1 LGGFKIN
8 NKYFSK
14 TLSFIQ
20 VLFLVQ
26 ACSYKTKIDSNYYC
40 RQLKVS
46 CIQSN
51 KVVNFKTSKGDFE
64 VKLVGKDNPVTVSN
78 FLENIYNNIYEN
90 KKFYKIINYPQIR
103 FIHGGINPEN
113 KSYMER
119 KQNLNKTSPTIPLEI
134 KFKEEIKP
142 RYNYQI
148 KNPSETVNL
157 VNTFESGSIAM
168 VKSGKNK
175 SSSTEF
181 FFVTTKIPELDGRY
195 SIFGKIIKGLDV
207 LEKIN
212 KEDYIKA
219 VQISN

>member
-1 LGGFKIN
+1 M
-8 NKYFSK
+8 
-14 TLSFIQ
+14 
-20 VLFLVQ
+20 FLVQ
-26 ACSYKTKIDSNYYC
+26 ACSYKSKIDSNYYC
-40 RQLKVS
+40 QKLKFS
-46 CIQSN
+46 CVQID
-51 KVVNFKTSKGDFE
+51 KVVYFKTSKGDFA
-64 VKLVGKDNPVTVSN
+64 VKLFGKDNPVTVSN
-78 FLENIYNNIYEN
+78 FLENIENNIYVN
-90 KKFYKIINYPQIR
+90 QKFYKIINYPQIR
-103 FIHGGINPEN
+103 FIHGGVNPEN
-113 KSYMER
+113 KFYIER

-134 KFKEEIKP
+134 KFKEEVKP

-168 VKSGKNK
+168 VKRGKDK

-212 KEDYIKA
+212 KEDYIKS

>member
-1 LGGFKIN
+1 MF
-8 NKYFSK
+8 
-14 TLSFIQ
+14 
-20 VLFLVQ
+20 Q
-26 ACSYKTKIDSNYYC
+26 ACSYKSKIDSNYYC
-40 RQLKVS
+40 QKLKFS

-64 VKLVGKDNPVTVSN
+64 VKLFGKDNPLTVSN
-78 FLENIYNNIYEN
+78 FLENIDNNIYEN

-103 FIHGGINPEN
+103 FIHGGVNPEN
-113 KSYMER
+113 KSYIER
-119 KQNLNKTSPTIPLEI
+119 KQNLNKTSSTIPLEI
-134 KFKEEIKP
+134 KLKGEIKP
-142 RYNYQI
+142 RYNYQL
-148 KNPSETVNL
+148 KNPNETENL

-195 SIFGKIIKGLDV
+195 SIFGKIIKGLDI

>member
-1 LGGFKIN
+1 M
-8 NKYFSK
+8 
-14 TLSFIQ
+14 
-20 VLFLVQ
+20 
-26 ACSYKTKIDSNYYC
+26 
-40 RQLKVS
+40 
-46 CIQSN
+46 
-51 KVVNFKTSKGDFE
+51 VNFKTSKGNFE
-64 VKLVGKDNPVTVSN
+64 VKLFGKHNPVTVSN
-78 FLENIYNNIYEN
+78 FLENIENNIYVN
-90 KKFYKIINYPQIR
+90 QKFYKIINYPQIR
-103 FIHGGINPEN
+103 FIHGGVNPEN
-113 KSYMER
+113 KSYTER

-148 KNPSETVNL
+148 KNPSETVDL

-212 KEDYIKA
+212 KQDYIKA